1 MTELLVRAFD
11 EASKL
16 SPEVQDD
23 LARQL
28 LEDLRAES
36 RWDETLAKSQ
46 SQLERLADKALE
58 ELRAGQAQEMG
69 IDEL

>member
-1 MTELLVRAFD
+1 MTELLARAFD

-28 LEDLRAES
+28 LEDLLAES
-36 RWDETLAKSQ
+36 RWGSRDPAGSNVTLGTG
-46 SQLERLADKALE
+46 ALP
-58 ELRAGQAQEMG
+58 
-69 IDEL
+69 